1 MDSVR
6 EITMPTVLRRDGF
19 EVMIYTH
26 DHLPMHVHVFR
37 GGAEVLISIETIA
50 MREVRG
56 MKTKDVRAAQEIV
69 AANQELLM
77 SEWNRIKPV
86 A

>member
-1 MDSVR
+1 MDGVK
-6 EITMPTVLRRDGF
+6 EITMPTVLRQDGF

-26 DHLPMHVHVFR
+26 DHLPRHVHVFR

-50 MREVRG
+50 VREVRG